1 VGRLFVQ
8 VCNRHAGHRP
18 VATGLLQTQKHPLA
32 SLRKLLDMSAPI
44 WDGDEIVNLAG
55 CGFTSFAPGVCLLR
69 Q

>member
-1 VGRLFVQ
+1 
-8 VCNRHAGHRP
+8 